1 MFAYII
7 KTVVPLNLY
16 PYYHYYK
23 SFWHMEMFPLVLLCL
38 MKFSAEAQWKLSRF
52 IMNIWFFYP
61 YHNTF
66 MSEI

>member
-23 SFWHMEMFPLVLLCL
+23 SFWHMEMFPLVLL
-38 MKFSAEAQWKLSRF
+38 
-52 IMNIWFFYP
+52 
-61 YHNTF
+61 
-66 MSEI
+66 